1 MTHVSYTSVVDS
13 LMCVIVC
20 IRPDL
25 SQDVSIVSGYMHDPI
40 RGHWEAVKR
49 ILRYI
54 KGTIDVDLIFKKEFT
69 GKQECVGYIDSG
81 YAGDLDKYRSTTGYV
96 FTLS

>member
-1 MTHVSYTSVVDS
+1 MTHVSYISAVGN

-25 SQDVSIVSGYMHDPI
+25 SQDVSMVSGYMHDPI

-54 KGTIDVDLIFKKEFT
+54 KGTIDVGLIFKKEFT

-81 YAGDLDKYRSTTGYV
+81 YAGDLDKHRSAMEYV